1 MFEKTII
8 RSDEVGVSSIKTI
21 GDNTIVYSTQANELK
36 FLNIDNIK
44 TSIIIKTSKQ
54 NRALLFCFS
63 PEKRKLAYVDNGV
76 IIILDTILKDNAS
89 RQRQAK
95 RLNKIELS
103 CMITAISFD
112 TSGRYLFVGTQDNI
126 VYQYKFNSDVLLST
140 YELFQTFKKRTKG
153 ITALEFNK
161 STMAVSGNRGDLFV
175 VDIYTKISQKVFIN
189 ESTTINDIK
198 FIDDN
203 TIITA
208 HENGDSRIANINKFN
223 EYKKLDIPLTKIK
236 QTLFLA
242 NKDYMLVC
250 GNEDYISLIDVKN
263 QKNIRSSYLS
273 FEHEVKAM
281 VLASDFVLVVVL
293 VDNSLVRVNLPTP
306 KQLESL
312 ILHGALDQAYELV
325 RKEPQLLHSQE
336 YKNLENMYQNILERV
351 AQEIPQNN
359 KKFAIQTV
367 DFFKDVLVKKNEI
380 MLVLEAFDRYEKFQ
394 DMVIQRDYVPAY
406 NLIERYPILKKT
418 REYKFMESKFRKEM
432 TQAQEMLIKGNKDG
446 AYVQLGTYIR
456 IKSKHNIVKLFLN
469 HGKEFLPYLDL
480 LRSKDI
486 EGIQEAMKIDK
497 HFSKYVQ
504 YLGIDLKIRDIRKEK
519 IEMITNL
526 IDSEEFEEASKV
538 LEDLKEHVDIKI
550 FNELKIQLQDGEKLY
565 SLYHKKEFAECYN
578 FMDTHQTVAQAKITK
593 ILEAYWMKLMIKTE
607 DYCIE
612 GDIKNLEKIVLKYQT
627 LQARKSK
634 LDDLTKNVI
643 LQSDTEEEQEE
654 KLKYHEK
661 LLNHALVKKIKLFN
675 RE

>member
-469 HGKEFLPYLDL
+469 HGEEFLPYLDL